1 MKSGLCWSYP
11 SLSRRSPNP
20 YAETALL
27 VHLEENFSDLE
38 EYGTGSCDPGEDAFG
53 AELYDEF
60 YGWSELSIPIL
71 PPLPP
76 GGGRRREGGPSG
88 VRLIDLVEIIRGDS
102 SDLFIS

>member
-1 MKSGLCWSYP
+1 MKKSRI
-11 SLSRRSPNP
+11 SLEDLLDEERLMLELSESQPAIPKP

-60 YGWSELSIPIL
+60 YGWSEFSIRSYRL
-71 PPLPP
+71 FL
-76 GGGRRREGGPSG
+76 REAVEG
-88 VRLIDLVEIIRGDS
+88 VREAHRGYV
-102 SDLFIS
+102 